1 MPKSHRLGRREKV
14 FAVLSQRLRPLNRA
28 RRTSVVV
35 GALTV
40 CATLLTGC
48 GSGPA
53 QAGAAAIVGSQ
64 EVSLS
69 DTQRAIDEALAQP
82 RLVENATPSVISS
95 LAAQEKDGAKYQ
107 NLSVEQQRNV
117 TRSLFGRIIL
127 SRQIQHLLI
136 TEAARREKLS
146 VSPAQVDAA
155 LARQA
160 REVGAIALA
169 FDPASVRE
177 AMEDR
182 LLTQALGAK
191 YVDRLMITA
200 DVMTVTGRANAIKAA
215 HLLARGGAVAVN
227 TVRAAGQNGNLGVQM
242 RAAVVAPTGSIFLF
256 GTPVNQV
263 VAAYTGGDSY
273 TVWRITDRRT
283 TPPMPGSVSVATV
296 LGSDALYAVGTQLLQ
311 PIGEELGV
319 RVNPRYGVWD
329 APNVMVLGADQ
340 QTSLVLPVDQD

>member
-1 MPKSHRLGRREKV
+1 V
-14 FAVLSQRLRPLNRA
+14 
-28 RRTSVVV
+28 T
-35 GALTV
+35 ALAA

-48 GSGPA
+48 GSGPS
-53 QAGAAAIVGSQ
+53 QAGAAAIVGS
-64 EVSLS
+64 ESVSLTE
-69 DTQRAIDEALAQP
+69 TQQAIDEALGQP
-82 RLVENATPSVISS
+82 KLVEHATPSVISS
-95 LAAQEKDGAKYQ
+95 LAAQEKDSAKYQ
-107 NLSVEQQRNV
+107 NLTVEQQRDI

-127 SRQIQHLLI
+127 TRQIQHLLI
-136 TEAARREKLS
+136 TQAARRENLS
-146 VSPAQVDAA
+146 VSPAQVNAA

-191 YVDRLMITA
+191 YVDRLTITA
-200 DVMTVTGRANAIKAA
+200 DVMSVNGRANAMKVA
-215 HLLARGGAVAVN
+215 HLLAQGGATAVN
-227 TVRAAGQNGNLGVQM
+227 TVRAAGQNGSAGVQM

-283 TPPMPGSVSVATV
+283 TPAPPGSVSIATV

-311 PIGEELGV
+311 PIAEELGV

-340 QTSLVLPVDQD
+340 QTSLVLPVDQT

>member
-1 MPKSHRLGRREKV
+1 M
-14 FAVLSQRLRPLNRA
+14 
-28 RRTSVVV
+28 T
-35 GALTV
+35 ALAA

-48 GSGPA
+48 GSGPS
-53 QAGAAAIVGSQ
+53 QAGAAAIVGS
-64 EVSLS
+64 EAVPLS
-69 DTQRAIDEALAQP
+69 DTQRAIDEALGQP
-82 RLVENATPSVISS
+82 KLVENATPSVISS
-95 LAAQEKDGAKYQ
+95 LAAQEKDSAKYQ
-107 NLSVEQQRNV
+107 NLPLEQQREI

-136 TEAARREKLS
+136 TEAARRENLS
-146 VSPAQVDAA
+146 VNPAQVNAA

-182 LLTQALGAK
+182 LLTQALAAK
-191 YVDRLMITA
+191 YVDRLQITA
-200 DVMTVTGRANAIKAA
+200 DVMTVNGRANAMKAA
-215 HLLARGGAVAVN
+215 HLLAKGGAIAVN
-227 TVRAAGQNGNLGVQM
+227 TVRAAGPNGSAGVRM

-256 GTPVNQV
+256 GTPANEV

-273 TVWRITDRRT
+273 TVWRVTDRRT
-283 TPPMPGSVSVATV
+283 TPPPPGSVSIATV

-311 PIGEELGV
+311 PLSEELGV